1 MKKMTDAD
9 KAKLKRLAAGKGARS
24 DGGLTSDQ
32 KLELLG
38 LRDME
43 RKSRSYS
50 PAPMSAAAK
59 KKAAAA
65 GKATGAKT
73 KPKSVASKVGGAAGS
88 VAKRAKTTAR
98 EARDV
103 VTAVG
108 TLGKAVAGKSNLVEK
123 GRAKK
128 YAVANLKKQVKE
140 TAKAAVTGK
149 KGTTSETI
157 KSGIGSALGQQGS
170 KGQGYNRSR
179 KRK

>member
-1 MKKMTDAD
+1 M
-9 KAKLKRLAAGKGARS
+9 
-24 DGGLTSDQ
+24 
-32 KLELLG
+32 
-38 LRDME
+38 
-43 RKSRSYS
+43 
-50 PAPMSAAAK
+50 APMK
-59 KKAAAA
+59 KKATA
-65 GKATGAKT
+65 
-73 KPKSVASKVGGAAGS
+73 KPKHTPKPASANPKVTKKMPARGPKAGSGVASKVAG
-88 VAKRAKTTAR
+88 RAKTTAR

-170 KGQGYNRSR
+170 KGQGYNRST